1 MVVDKRNPVLQH
13 LSLEELQ
20 LRGFRRIF
28 NEEFEGEAPH
38 SFWYNN
44 IIMYSKLHRPL
55 KQSSVN
61 TQVKDVVGIIS
72 HNWNYFIIIII

>member
-20 LRGFRRIF
+20 LRVS
-28 NEEFEGEAPH
+28 EELSSMKSLKVRLYIPFGIA
-38 SFWYNN
+38 NN

-61 TQVKDVVGIIS
+61 TQVKDVVS
-72 HNWNYFIIIII
+72 WYDFT